1 MNLPLNGRSYTQ
13 LVLLSPGA
21 IPNPGARLRSDGV
34 NINGN
39 RALQNNVLID
49 GLDNNNYLF
58 AAAGGSGQA
67 IRPSVDAIQEFK
79 VETANYGAEYGR
91 AAGGV
96 ISVVIKSGSNA
107 VHGSG
112 FEFCRHERLEA
123 NDFFADRGGLAKP
136 PLRYHQFGGTSG
148 GPIVHNRAFFFGS
161 YQGTRE
167 RRTYTATITVPT
179 PEMLRGEFGAV
190 VIYDPLTSAG
200 GMRQPFP
207 NNTIPPER
215 LDPVG

>member
-1 MNLPLNGRSYTQ
+1 LRGASVTVTETETGTTREAASNEHGFYAVPFLRPGPYRVRVSVVGFKAATRDGLVLTVDENKRLDFELQLGELHETVQVANSTLTHREDSSTGQVIKQLTIVNLPLNGRSYTQ

-21 IPNPGARLRSDGV
+21 IPNPGSRLRSDGV

-39 RALQNNVLID
+39 RALQNNFLID

-96 ISVVIKSGSNA
+96 ISVVIKSGSNV

-112 FEFCRHERLEA
+112 FEFFR
-123 NDFFADRGGLAKP
+123 
-136 PLRYHQFGGTSG
+136 
-148 GPIVHNRAFFFGS
+148 
-161 YQGTRE
+161 
-167 RRTYTATITVPT
+167 
-179 PEMLRGEFGAV
+179 
-190 VIYDPLTSAG
+190 
-200 GMRQPFP
+200 
-207 NNTIPPER
+207 
-215 LDPVG
+215 